1 MINLAHKLIK
11 LFKTIKIEDN
21 AVLDDIYPIE
31 ELKKL
36 VKIMDETGLFWLG
49 DTLLQLIT
57 DNCDIIGEEVIRNK
71 IKDSYVVVRLN
82 ENFVS

>member
-57 DNCDIIGEEVIRNK
+57 DNCDIIGEEVIRNN